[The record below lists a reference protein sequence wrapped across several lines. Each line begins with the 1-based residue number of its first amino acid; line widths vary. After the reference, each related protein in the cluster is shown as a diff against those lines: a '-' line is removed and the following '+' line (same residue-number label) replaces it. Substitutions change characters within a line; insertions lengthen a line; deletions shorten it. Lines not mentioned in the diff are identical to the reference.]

1 MFVFFTIPWI
11 FVAVAILFAVAAGV
25 SVLQFI
31 VDHIIVISVVLAVLI
46 VFLVRAIWKDKEDA
60 EENKVEITLCL
71 FSLVPSCAALF
82 RLIMA
87 VLDALGNDLFAFGL
101 YIFAAPVEAIIALGV
116 CLGIVTGLSWLHQ
129 KFIRS
134 KWVVLSMGALIML
147 ALTVFFWN
155 ANW

>member
-11 FVAVAILFAVAAGV
+11 FVAVVILIVVAAGA
-25 SVLQFI
+25 SALQFI

-46 VFLVRAIWKDKEDA
+46 VFLVRAIWKDKEDT
-60 EENKVEITLCL
+60 EENKVVITLCL

-82 RLIMA
+82 RLIM
-87 VLDALGNDLFAFGL
+87 
-101 YIFAAPVEAIIALGV
+101 
-116 CLGIVTGLSWLHQ
+116 
-129 KFIRS
+129 
-134 KWVVLSMGALIML
+134 L